1 MTRLQYPALS
11 KVAVGS
17 RRRGVREGIRRAGR
31 LYILLLM
38 APLSAISAAAPPV
51 KAPVE
56 PRASLEHFALSPDL
70 KVELVASEPQIIDPV
85 AMRFDEDGRLWVVEM
100 RDYPLGAAG
109 GNPATSRISLLEDH
123 DGDGFFETAA
133 VFADGLHFATGVQPW
148 KGGVVVTM
156 AGQVAYMKDTTGDN
170 KADLVETWYTG
181 FAELNQ
187 QLRANHP
194 RLGLDNHIYVANG
207 LRGGV
212 IHNKRKPASQP
223 VSISGM
229 DFRFD
234 PLTGDCEAVSGA
246 GQFGLTFDDYGNRF
260 VCSNRNPAIHIVLE
274 NRYLKK
280 NPLAA
285 IGAVTQ
291 DVARAGA
298 ESHVYPITT
307 AWTTSNLHA
316 GQFTAA
322 CGVEVYRA
330 HTLPKEYCGNIYTC
344 EPTGHLVH
352 REIMKPKGLTFE
364 STPAEQGK
372 EFLASRDSWFSPVNL
387 AEGPDGALYVVDMY
401 RAVIE
406 HPDWM
411 PAELQHRP
419 DLMEGNDRGR
429 IYRVVAKEAKYARP
443 PKLSGMSSSQLVQQ
457 LQNPNAWQRET
468 ASRLLLQRQDKAI
481 EKPLAEMALHDKSPL
496 ARLHALRLR
505 ERLDLMQTDDAVTL
519 AALGDS
525 DPHVV
530 EQAIHAAESKL
541 GESHQLQQAIG
552 NLCHAADARVRS
564 AAMLALAPHPTLPNH
579 PAGPWELKVLLIAAG
594 EHGGEYLSQLLANPG
609 SLKGAV
615 ADPKR
620 FISDIARLAA
630 ATPDKEQ
637 HEKAVDALLT
647 CPEFCQA
654 GLGTFLAE
662 RIRSGSS
669 IEDIRAN
676 LKPGT
681 REQLDEKF
689 AAARRDAA
697 DPKRSDEARGE
708 AVDLLAA
715 AGDANAIAEI
725 GGNDSS
731 QTLRLRAIA
740 ALERMNVLDPWRG
753 LLERFSGDAPA
764 VQRAVLDGVL
774 ARGDRTSLLLDEV
787 AAGNIKPS
795 ALDAAHVTQLLK
807 NRDASIR
814 ERAEKLFAAAI
825 PADRQKV
832 LAAYQIAL
840 DMHGDA
846 LRGREVFAKNCA
858 SCHRI
863 GEVGVSVGPDIS
875 DSRERSPAQYLTD
888 ILQPNRAVDSNYFSY
903 TALTD
908 EGLAITGI
916 LTAETST
923 SITMKEASNKVTT
936 LRRDEVEQ
944 LHSNGVSL
952 MPEGLEK
959 EIPPQAMADL
969 IAFIK
974 GWRYLPAGAPI
985 AAP

>member
-1 MTRLQYPALS
+1 
-11 KVAVGS
+11 
-17 RRRGVREGIRRAGR
+17 
-31 LYILLLM
+31 
-38 APLSAISAAAPPV
+38 
-51 KAPVE
+51 VE

-70 KVELVASEPQIIDPV
+70 KIELVASEPQIIDPV

-123 DGDGFFETAA
+123 DGDGFFETAT

-148 KGGVVVTM
+148 KGGVFVTM
-156 AGQVAYMKDTTGDN
+156 AGQVAYMKDTDGDN

-194 RLGLDNHIYVANG
+194 RLGLDNHIYIANG
-207 LRGGV
+207 LRGGM
-212 IHNKRKPASQP
+212 IRNKRKPDSEP

-291 DVARAGA
+291 DVARPGA

-322 CGVEVYRA
+322 CGVAVYRGHA
-330 HTLPKEYCGNIYTC
+330 LPKEYYGNIYTC

-372 EFLASRDSWFSPVNL
+372 EFLASRDSWFSPVNV
-387 AEGPDGALYVVDMY
+387 AEGPDGALCVVDMY

-411 PAELQHRP
+411 PTELQHRP
-419 DLMEGNDRGR
+419 DLMAGNDRGR
-429 IYRVVAKEAKYARP
+429 IYRVVAKGAAYVQP
-443 PKLSGMSSSQLVQQ
+443 PKMSSMSAAQLVQQ
-457 LQNPNAWQRET
+457 LRNPNAWQRET
-468 ASRLLLQRQDKAI
+468 ASRLLLERQDKAV
-481 EKPLAEMALHDKSPL
+481 EKPLADMALHDKSPL

-505 ERLDLMQTDDAVTL
+505 EGLDLMQTDDAATL

-541 GESHQLQQAIG
+541 GKSHKLQDAISK
-552 NLCHAADARVRS
+552 LCHAADARVRS
-564 AAMLALAPHPTLPNH
+564 VAMLALAPHPTLPSH

-594 EHGGEYLSQLLANPG
+594 EHGGEYLSQLLANPE
-609 SLKGAV
+609 SLKSAV

-620 FISDIARLAA
+620 FISDVARLAA

-637 HEKAVDALLT
+637 HERAVVALLT
-647 CPEFCQA
+647 YPEFCQA

-669 IEDIRAN
+669 IEEIRAK
-676 LKPGT
+676 LEAGT
-681 REQLDEKF
+681 REKLDEKF

-708 AVDLLAA
+708 AIDLLAA
-715 AGDANAIAEI
+715 AGDANTIAEI
-725 GGNDSS
+725 ARNDSS
-731 QTLRLRAIA
+731 QTLRLRSIA
-740 ALERMNVLDPWRG
+740 ALARMNVLDPWRG
-753 LLERFSGDAPA
+753 LLEQFAGDAPA

-774 ARGDRTSLLLDEV
+774 PRGDRTSVLLDAV

-814 ERAEKLFAAAI
+814 ERAERLFAAAI

-840 DMHGDA
+840 DMRGDA

-858 SCHRI
+858 TCHRI